1 MKIQLIRIIAAVI
14 LLTISFPLTTEARR
28 VKAKDAITD
37 SVMQRIFCY
46 AQKIDT
52 TGRGSN
58 SSYAYTKFQMR
69 TNKRNA
75 TLALVPTMY
84 AISYGAGRKFI
95 SEFYNRIEV
104 NEKGAPVIHR
114 LLNLSTIPHRKS
126 TMSAALNYMTPNVY
140 GENLFQENILSP
152 FHRSNRQ
159 YYKYSVTPLLYGMAQ
174 VYAYPRIKNTQL
186 VETRAIVRIQNG
198 QIQMC
203 DFEGEYDMT
212 RFYISVTMGK
222 KGYKSLGPV
231 KCDMRANFSFMGNK
245 ITGKYTTIYDLPKVL
260 EDTIK
265 NSADTA
271 MMSKVRPIKLNT
283 DEEMIYR
290 IYYDRQEER
299 KRKAAAQGEKKKDFA
314 KDVLWDIVGD
324 NLLNRISSDFGKQ
337 QQGYF
342 RIDPLFNPLY
352 MGYSESKGVVYKFKI
367 NGQYAFND
375 NIQLSAGIKGG
386 YSFRQHRFY
395 YSIPVRFNYNTRH
408 EGYLQLEIG
417 NGNRINTNKLARQAL
432 GYMDPKDS
440 IGGFSPAEIPSLLMG
455 KSTFTEFKDNY
466 MRLTNHWRLSPHWAM
481 ELGMVAHNRIAI
493 RPDFYQSIGYPDQY
507 KSVAPAIGIEW
518 RPKAEKGIV
527 LKLDYEQ
534 GFKNLLGSNID
545 YGRAEFDAQ
554 TILYSS
560 RRQSYSMRFGTG
572 FYTRR
577 GAHWDFV
584 DYTNFHD
591 NNIPGGWNDE
601 WSGDFELLSSYWYNA
616 SNYYLRANFTY
627 ESPMILASWLPL
639 IGRYV
644 ESERLYTSGLVV
656 KHLYPY
662 TEWGYGVST
671 RLISLG
677 FFAAFRQGKFDGIG
691 CRFGFELFRNW

>member
-152 FHRSNRQ
+152 FHRSNRL

-271 MMSKVRPIKLNT
+271 IMSKVRPIKLNT

-534 GFKNLLGSNID
+534 GFKKLLGSNID

-627 ESPMILASWLPL
+627 ESPMILAAWLPL

-644 ESERLYTSGLVV
+644 ESERLYTSGLMV

>member
-1 MKIQLIRIIAAVI
+1 
-14 LLTISFPLTTEARR
+14 
-28 VKAKDAITD
+28 
-37 SVMQRIFCY
+37 
-46 AQKIDT
+46 
-52 TGRGSN
+52 
-58 SSYAYTKFQMR
+58 
-69 TNKRNA
+69 
-75 TLALVPTMY
+75 
-84 AISYGAGRKFI
+84 
-95 SEFYNRIEV
+95 
-104 NEKGAPVIHR
+104 
-114 LLNLSTIPHRKS
+114 
-126 TMSAALNYMTPNVY
+126 
-140 GENLFQENILSP
+140 
-152 FHRSNRQ
+152 
-159 YYKYSVTPLLYGMAQ
+159 
-174 VYAYPRIKNTQL
+174 
-186 VETRAIVRIQNG
+186 
-198 QIQMC
+198 
-203 DFEGEYDMT
+203 
-212 RFYISVTMGK
+212 
-222 KGYKSLGPV
+222 
-231 KCDMRANFSFMGNK
+231 
-245 ITGKYTTIYDLPKVL
+245 
-260 EDTIK
+260 
-265 NSADTA
+265 

-395 YSIPVRFNYNTRH
+395 YSIPVRLNYNTRH

-466 MRLTNHWRLSPHWAM
+466 MRLTNHWRLSPHWAL

-627 ESPMILASWLPL
+627 ESPMILAAWLPL

-677 FFAAFRQGKFDGIG
+677 FFAAFRQGKFDGVG

>member
-152 FHRSNRQ
+152 FHRSNRR
-159 YYKYSVTPLLYGMAQ
+159 YHKYSVTPLLYGMAQ

-245 ITGKYTTIYDLPKVL
+245 ITGKYTTVYDLPKVL

-299 KRKAAAQGEKKKDFA
+299 KRKAAALGEKKKDFA

-324 NLLNRISSDFGKQ
+324 NLLNRISSDFGKK

-395 YSIPVRFNYNTRH
+395 YRIPVRLNYNTRH

-493 RPDFYQSIGYPDQY
+493 RPDFYQSIGYPDKY

-616 SNYYLRANFTY
+616 SDYYLRANFTY
-627 ESPMILASWLPL
+627 ESPMILAAWLPL

-677 FFAAFRQGKFDGIG
+677 FFAAFRQGKFDGVG

>member
-14 LLTISFPLTTEARR
+14 LLTICFPLTTEARR
-28 VKAKDAITD
+28 VKTKDAITD
-37 SVMQRIFCY
+37 SVMQRICCY

-52 TGRGSN
+52 TGRGSK

-126 TMSAALNYMTPNVY
+126 TMSTALNYMTPNVY

-152 FHRSNRQ
+152 FHRSNRR

-222 KGYKSLGPV
+222 EGFKSLGPV

-290 IYYDRQEER
+290 IYYDRLEER

-314 KDVLWDIVGD
+314 KDVLWDIVGG
-324 NLLNRISSDFGKQ
+324 NLLNRISSGFGKK
-337 QQGYF
+337 QQG
-342 RIDPLFNPLY
+342 
-352 MGYSESKGVVYKFKI
+352 
-367 NGQYAFND
+367 
-375 NIQLSAGIKGG
+375 
-386 YSFRQHRFY
+386 
-395 YSIPVRFNYNTRH
+395 
-408 EGYLQLEIG
+408 
-417 NGNRINTNKLARQAL
+417 
-432 GYMDPKDS
+432 
-440 IGGFSPAEIPSLLMG
+440 
-455 KSTFTEFKDNY
+455 
-466 MRLTNHWRLSPHWAM
+466 
-481 ELGMVAHNRIAI
+481 
-493 RPDFYQSIGYPDQY
+493 
-507 KSVAPAIGIEW
+507 
-518 RPKAEKGIV
+518 
-527 LKLDYEQ
+527 
-534 GFKNLLGSNID
+534 
-545 YGRAEFDAQ
+545 
-554 TILYSS
+554 
-560 RRQSYSMRFGTG
+560 
-572 FYTRR
+572 
-577 GAHWDFV
+577 
-584 DYTNFHD
+584 
-591 NNIPGGWNDE
+591 
-601 WSGDFELLSSYWYNA
+601 
-616 SNYYLRANFTY
+616 
-627 ESPMILASWLPL
+627 
-639 IGRYV
+639 
-644 ESERLYTSGLVV
+644 
-656 KHLYPY
+656 
-662 TEWGYGVST
+662 
-671 RLISLG
+671 
-677 FFAAFRQGKFDGIG
+677 
-691 CRFGFELFRNW
+691 

>member
-14 LLTISFPLTTEARR
+14 LLTISFPLATDARR

-52 TGRGSN
+52 TGRGSH

-104 NEKGAPVIHR
+104 DEKGAPVIHR

-152 FHRSNRQ
+152 FHRSNRR

-299 KRKAAAQGEKKKDFA
+299 KRKAAALGEKKKDFA

-395 YSIPVRFNYNTRH
+395 YRIPVKFSYNTRH
-408 EGYLQLEIG
+408 ED
-417 NGNRINTNKLARQAL
+417 R
-432 GYMDPKDS
+432 
-440 IGGFSPAEIPSLLMG
+440 
-455 KSTFTEFKDNY
+455 
-466 MRLTNHWRLSPHWAM
+466 
-481 ELGMVAHNRIAI
+481 
-493 RPDFYQSIGYPDQY
+493 
-507 KSVAPAIGIEW
+507 KSV
-518 RPKAEKGIV
+518 V
-527 LKLDYEQ
+527 
-534 GFKNLLGSNID
+534 
-545 YGRAEFDAQ
+545 
-554 TILYSS
+554 
-560 RRQSYSMRFGTG
+560 
-572 FYTRR
+572 
-577 GAHWDFV
+577 
-584 DYTNFHD
+584 
-591 NNIPGGWNDE
+591 
-601 WSGDFELLSSYWYNA
+601 
-616 SNYYLRANFTY
+616 
-627 ESPMILASWLPL
+627 
-639 IGRYV
+639 
-644 ESERLYTSGLVV
+644 
-656 KHLYPY
+656 
-662 TEWGYGVST
+662 
-671 RLISLG
+671 
-677 FFAAFRQGKFDGIG
+677 
-691 CRFGFELFRNW
+691 

>member
-14 LLTISFPLTTEARR
+14 LLTISFPLATDARR

-152 FHRSNRQ
+152 FHRSNRR
-159 YYKYSVTPLLYGMAQ
+159 YYKYSVTPLFYGMAQ

-245 ITGKYTTIYDLPKVL
+245 ITGKYTTIYNLPKVL

-493 RPDFYQSIGYPDQY
+493 RPDFYQSIGYPDKY

-534 GFKNLLGSNID
+534 GFKKLLGSNID

-627 ESPMILASWLPL
+627 ESPMILAAWLPL

-677 FFAAFRQGKFDGIG
+677 FFAAFRQGKFDGVG

>member
-52 TGRGSN
+52 TGRGSH

-152 FHRSNRQ
+152 FHRSNRR

-203 DFEGEYDMT
+203 AFEGEYDMT

-271 MMSKVRPIKLNT
+271 MMSKVLPIIRKTDRTEYRQYQRMQENINRALKKIGKRVGLKMPLTTYVARHTWATVARDMNVPITIISEGMGHHSYKTTQVYLNSIDT
-283 DEEMIYR
+283 SR
-290 IYYDRQEER
+290 INEANRHIIR
-299 KRKAAAQGEKKKDFA
+299 
-314 KDVLWDIVGD
+314 
-324 NLLNRISSDFGKQ
+324 RISKGK
-337 QQGYF
+337 
-342 RIDPLFNPLY
+342 
-352 MGYSESKGVVYKFKI
+352 
-367 NGQYAFND
+367 
-375 NIQLSAGIKGG
+375 
-386 YSFRQHRFY
+386 
-395 YSIPVRFNYNTRH
+395 
-408 EGYLQLEIG
+408 
-417 NGNRINTNKLARQAL
+417 
-432 GYMDPKDS
+432 
-440 IGGFSPAEIPSLLMG
+440 
-455 KSTFTEFKDNY
+455 
-466 MRLTNHWRLSPHWAM
+466 
-481 ELGMVAHNRIAI
+481 
-493 RPDFYQSIGYPDQY
+493 
-507 KSVAPAIGIEW
+507 
-518 RPKAEKGIV
+518 
-527 LKLDYEQ
+527 
-534 GFKNLLGSNID
+534 
-545 YGRAEFDAQ
+545 
-554 TILYSS
+554 
-560 RRQSYSMRFGTG
+560 
-572 FYTRR
+572 
-577 GAHWDFV
+577 
-584 DYTNFHD
+584 
-591 NNIPGGWNDE
+591 
-601 WSGDFELLSSYWYNA
+601 
-616 SNYYLRANFTY
+616 
-627 ESPMILASWLPL
+627 
-639 IGRYV
+639 
-644 ESERLYTSGLVV
+644 
-656 KHLYPY
+656 
-662 TEWGYGVST
+662 
-671 RLISLG
+671 
-677 FFAAFRQGKFDGIG
+677 
-691 CRFGFELFRNW
+691 